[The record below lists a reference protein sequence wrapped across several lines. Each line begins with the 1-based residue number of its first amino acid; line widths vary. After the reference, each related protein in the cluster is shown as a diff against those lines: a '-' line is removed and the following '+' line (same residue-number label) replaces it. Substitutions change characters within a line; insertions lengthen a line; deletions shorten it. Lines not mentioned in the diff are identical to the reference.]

1 MISEHTRHQLFL
13 PWFSPNVVNN
23 RFQNSPMQDFDV
35 IAFESLLLH
44 LSSLQLERFLN
55 NSFF

>member
-23 RFQNSPMQDFDV
+23 RFQNSPMKAFDV
-35 IAFESLLLH
+35 IAFESLLFH
-44 LSSLQLERFLN
+44 LSSMQLAMERF
-55 NSFF
+55 